1 MGDAATTVPQLPFTP
16 PTDEV
21 RWFHPWGS
29 VTESA
34 DGKCEV
40 HLGGTLLGWF
50 GRDDRDRSMRNILLV
65 TLAGEPKMHLGRL
78 ADAFGITEQ
87 YLWELRKKASSGGP
101 GAVMLSRM
109 GGKSKVSEQ
118 KRRQLRRW
126 FAEDV
131 SPTEAFR
138 RQGRHGKKLS
148 RATISRERAK
158 WLEEEKTA
166 AAVSSAIAA
175 LPTENTVAVVGD
187 DAVKSAQMLLRFDCV
202 SAMSETDG
210 VAVDNTDGTSGSIEE
225 VANTADR
232 TSTDAEAEADA
243 ANATA
248 APDES
253 TPVLPQRS
261 LPVRSNR
268 NIQHLGTWLMM
279 ALAQR
284 DGLHDAASAIAGDGD
299 AVRIALDAA
308 IASLSIGEGTVEGV
322 RRLGTPTGPLL
333 LRVGHMPTAS
343 GVRRRLWSIG
353 EQGGAELLGQI
364 SARYVAANRAED
376 DDAAVFFVDNHL
388 RPYAGKHVV
397 RKSWRMQ
404 DKRVRAGS
412 TDYYVHDEDGRPMFR
427 IEVPSHDSLTQWLTP
442 IAMRLRETLGADE
455 RILLAFDRAGA
466 FPTELAGLRDAGFEA
481 VTYERKPFPELP
493 TTAFDRAVV
502 IRGETYQAHEGRQTN
517 LGDGRGRVRRI
528 SLRTPEGSQI
538 NLLAVSSAPLERLV
552 AILLGEP
559 DRDDASGRWQQENAF
574 HHGVERWGLNQLDGR
589 KVVEYPPDT
598 IIPNPRRRRIERAL
612 RLVRAEEGRARCQ
625 LAALASDDRKRP
637 RVEED
642 LRDAIERRVHLE
654 MIRPLHP
661 KRAKLED
668 TELAGKLVHHRGE
681 LKAVLD
687 TIRIV
692 CANAESDLASVLAQS
707 LLRPAE
713 AKKVVANVLS
723 ASGSVTVT
731 DSAIRIRLAP
741 AANRNERVAIEDLFA
756 TLNAW
761 NLTMPGD
768 RLNRRMEVSL
778 QP

>member
-1 MGDAATTVPQLPFTP
+1 MSDDTASIAGVGASSDEANNNGRIASVNISVIADDAAATTTADEIAA
-16 PTDEV
+16 DEV
-21 RWFHPWGS
+21 TAS
-29 VTESA
+29 EVTA
-34 DGKCEV
+34 NEV
-40 HLGGTLLGWF
+40 T
-50 GRDDRDRSMRNILLV
+50 
-65 TLAGEPKMHLGRL
+65 A
-78 ADAFGITEQ
+78 
-87 YLWELRKKASSGGP
+87 
-101 GAVMLSRM
+101 
-109 GGKSKVSEQ
+109 
-118 KRRQLRRW
+118 
-126 FAEDV
+126 
-131 SPTEAFR
+131 
-138 RQGRHGKKLS
+138 
-148 RATISRERAK
+148 ERA
-158 WLEEEKTA
+158 A
-166 AAVSSAIAA
+166 A
-175 LPTENTVAVVGD
+175 D
-187 DAVKSAQMLLRFDCV
+187 
-202 SAMSETDG
+202 
-210 VAVDNTDGTSGSIEE
+210 
-225 VANTADR
+225 
-232 TSTDAEAEADA
+232 EA
-243 ANATA
+243 
-248 APDES
+248 

-261 LPVRSNR
+261 RPIKSAR
-268 NIQHLGTWLMM
+268 NIRHVGTWLMM
-279 ALAQR
+279 ALAKR
-284 DGLHDAASAIAGDGD
+284 DGLHDAASAIAGDSD
-299 AVRIALDAA
+299 AVRIAIDAA
-308 IASLSIGEGTVEGV
+308 IASLSIGEATVEGV

-353 EQGGAELLGQI
+353 EQGGSELLSRV
-364 SARYVAANRAED
+364 SARYIAASSADD
-376 DDAAVFFVDNHL
+376 DDAAVFYVDNHL
-388 RPYAGKHVV
+388 RPYTGKHTV

-404 DKRVRAGS
+404 DKRVRPGS

-493 TTAFDRAVV
+493 TTAFERTVV

-538 NLLAVSSAPLERLV
+538 NLLAVSSAPLDRLV

-559 DRDDASGRWQQENAF
+559 GRDDASGRWQQENAF

-681 LKAVLD
+681 LKAVID

-692 CANAESDLASVLAQS
+692 CANAESDLAGVLAQS

-741 AANRNERVAIEDLFA
+741 AANRNERVAIEELFA
-756 TLNAW
+756 TINAW

-778 QP
+778 QS